1 LVQVVSTQFVP
12 RLLSAFCAFMLL
24 LPCTV
29 YSQTELVIARG
40 DSNWPPYEMEVNGQL
55 TGFHIELIR
64 KVADNL
70 GISIS
75 FKSLPWKRAVKMV
88 ETGQISA
95 ISYIAKTPER
105 EQFVY
110 YSESN
115 ILSGTNHYLVKRK
128 HRDDI
133 VFNGNI
139 EQLEPH
145 TVVYISG
152 YALGKDFDESTTI
165 HKVEVASGK
174 RVIELI
180 SKQRHDIGV
189 VSFEDLKGV
198 QSQRLLDELEFMTP
212 ALYSTTV
219 YLGFA
224 KELSADPIVQAFTQE
239 MEHFKQTSEYQQ
251 LKAKFQLQQ

>member
-1 LVQVVSTQFVP
+1 MVQVVSTQFVP
-12 RLLSAFCAFMLL
+12 RLLSALCTWLLL
-24 LPCTV
+24 LPCAV

-40 DSNWPPYEMEVNGQL
+40 DGNWPPYEMEVDGQL

-64 KVADNL
+64 KVANNL
-70 GISIS
+70 EVSIS

-95 ISYIAKTPER
+95 ITYIAKTPER

-133 VFNGNI
+133 VYNGKI

-145 TVVYISG
+145 TVAYISG
-152 YALGKDFDESTTI
+152 FTLGKDFDESTSI
-165 HKVEVASGK
+165 HKVEVASSK

-180 SKQRHDIGV
+180 AKQRHDIGV
-189 VSFEDLKGV
+189 VSVDDLKGM
-198 QSQRLLDELEFMTP
+198 QHQGLLDELELITP
-212 ALYSTTV
+212 PYIRQLFIWGLLKKAV
-219 YLGFA
+219 
-224 KELSADPIVQAFTQE
+224 PTQ
-239 MEHFKQTSEYQQ
+239 
-251 LKAKFQLQQ
+251 